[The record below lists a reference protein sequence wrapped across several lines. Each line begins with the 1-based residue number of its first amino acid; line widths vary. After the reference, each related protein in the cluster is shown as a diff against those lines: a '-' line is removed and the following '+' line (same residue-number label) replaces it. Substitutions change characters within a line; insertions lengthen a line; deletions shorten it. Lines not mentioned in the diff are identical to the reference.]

1 MRELSIRINPE
12 VRERELLITIPDFLM
27 PTRSRP
33 TLVVHRFDCSWAMA
47 QYLRKFPADEQ
58 AADIL
63 LKALQR
69 DPTYDAAAL
78 TLGHG

>member
-1 MRELSIRINPE
+1 
-12 VRERELLITIPDFLM
+12 
-27 PTRSRP
+27 
-33 TLVVHRFDCSWAMA
+33 MA